1 MSCTYV
7 YNHAYEYAYVWF
19 KNKVEL
25 NTVKNKKQDY
35 LFYHTWAP
43 LRPGTKFLTLTFID
57 TLPSYSS
64 LLLRIFARSICS
76 GSVEA
81 MAGWLLA
88 PPVRGDKEEGEVRG
102 WCEKGEGMVE
112 ESEERRESEQ

>member
-1 MSCTYV
+1 MNTYTCDLLHHKS
-7 YNHAYEYAYVWF
+7 NRI
-19 KNKVEL
+19 EL
-25 NTVKNKKQDY
+25 KTGDNKKQDN

-76 GSVEA
+76 GSVDA
-81 MAGWLLA
+81 MAG
-88 PPVRGDKEEGEVRG
+88 
-102 WCEKGEGMVE
+102 
-112 ESEERRESEQ
+112 